1 MWLEVQAYRDR
12 VCAAGA
18 CHGDAPCRTGRR
30 RTHPY
35 AWQVWRGAD
44 RGGST
49 GDVASPPVTSA
60 QATTYTRRCVRRY
73 GQSWHGF
80 CLFPPGRDRTQ
91 ERDHAPC
98 TVVEDVGIRRPAQ
111 RGGLG
116 RDRVY
121 RSAVPQVRQQAD
133 RTLAFGPLSAMP
145 EASIGRTVILGGE
158 GVGPLVWGPL
168 GVATASPALMALA
181 SPSSSP
187 EVAAAWTPIID

>member
-1 MWLEVQAYRDR
+1 MQAYRDR

-30 RTHPY
+30 RTHPS

-121 RSAVPQVRQQAD
+121 RRAVPPGASAGRPDARLRAIIRHARGLD
-133 RTLAFGPLSAMP
+133 RPHRHSRREGSGTLGMGTPGRGDRITSAGG
-145 EASIGRTVILGGE
+145 AGVTSILTGGSTE
-158 GVGPLVWGPL
+158 
-168 GVATASPALMALA
+168 
-181 SPSSSP
+181 
-187 EVAAAWTPIID
+187 WTLIND